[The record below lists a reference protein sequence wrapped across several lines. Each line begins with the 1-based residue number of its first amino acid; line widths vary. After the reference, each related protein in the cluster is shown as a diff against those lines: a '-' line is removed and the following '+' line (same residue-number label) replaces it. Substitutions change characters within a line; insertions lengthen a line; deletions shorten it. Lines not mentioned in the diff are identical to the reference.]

1 MNVMPDRRTPRKSS
15 GARAVV
21 ATVEIVAFSAVA
33 HSAAGGAVPGVDLL
47 VALAATVGMVSL
59 ALRHRLLSFHMAA
72 CVAVAAQ
79 PVLHAVFA
87 AGGSHGGHAA
97 YAAPD
102 GLDGSMVLAHGLSAV
117 ATVLA
122 LRWQE
127 QVLVDAVRCLVRL
140 LSTGLPPLQVV
151 EQVPTPAWR
160 GFVRQR
166 HVLVT
171 APRRGPP
178 VRSPMV
184 S

>member
-1 MNVMPDRRTPRKSS
+1 MNVVPDRRASSKNS
-15 GARAVV
+15 GARALV
-21 ATVEIVAFSAVA
+21 ATVEIVAFSTVA
-33 HSAAGGAVPGVDLL
+33 HASAGGAFPRVDLL

-72 CVAVAAQ
+72 GVAVAAQ

-97 YAAPD
+97 SAALA

-140 LSTGLPPLQVV
+140 LPTGLPPLPVV
-151 EQVPTPAWR
+151 AQVPTPTRR
-160 GFVRQR
+160 GLVRQR